1 VAALGATITTEVAR
15 SEAAGSETASSETD
29 RDQSNT
35 QWLEIIVETQ
45 DYLND
50 LQQRVVNLLDGC
62 DAEVVLLRRQRSQN
76 TATPQAEQNSTLNE
90 LSVDDIFDIR
100 LQEAFAE
107 PQESPDDDTSVK
119 TTALK
124 ARLKTMYQ
132 QVVSD
137 VRNEEPVEQSS
148 EQSSDQRSESHGG
161 EVV

>member
-15 SEAAGSETASSETD
+15 SEGAGFETASSETASSETD

-50 LQQRVVNLLDGC
+50 LQQ
-62 DAEVVLLRRQRSQN
+62 LRRQRAQN
-76 TATPQAEQNSTLNE
+76 TATPQAEQNATLNE

-100 LQEAFAE
+100 LQEAFNDA
-107 PQESPDDDTSVK
+107 QESPDDDTGVK
-119 TTALK
+119 TSALK

-137 VRNEEPVEQSS
+137 VYSEEPGEPVGDQSGEQSS
-148 EQSSDQRSESHGG
+148 ELHGSG
-161 EVV
+161 AS